1 MQLEQYIDYTNLKP
15 DATRADIEELCKIA
29 KERGYAN
36 VCVNGAY
43 VSLCRQLLR
52 GSGVGVACV
61 VGFPLGASATEV
73 KAFEAAKAVEDGADE
88 IDMVMAVGALKGG
101 DFDYVAND
109 LKGGDFDYVTKDIAA
124 VKHACGVTLKVIIE
138 ECLLTDEQI
147 AEAAKI
153 CVRSGADIVK
163 TSTGFSKAGATLHA
177 VEIIKANCGDL
188 GIKAAGGIRDAETA
202 RAFIEAGA
210 TRIGASAKL

>member
-43 VSLCRQLLR
+43 VALCRQLLR

-61 VGFPLGASATEV
+61 VGFPLGASTTEV

-88 IDMVMAVGALKGG
+88 IDMLMAVGALKGG
-101 DFDYVAND
+101 DFDYVAN
-109 LKGGDFDYVTKDIAA
+109 DIAA

-177 VEIIKANCGDL
+177 IGIIKANCGDL

>member
-43 VSLCRQLLR
+43 VALCRQLLR

-61 VGFPLGASATEV
+61 VGFPLGASTTEV

-101 DFDYVAND
+101 DFDYVEN
-109 LKGGDFDYVTKDIAA
+109 DIAA

>member
-43 VSLCRQLLR
+43 VALCRQLLR

-61 VGFPLGASATEV
+61 VGFPLGASTTEV
-73 KAFEAAKAVEDGADE
+73 KAFEAAKALEDGADE

-101 DFDYVAND
+101 DFDYVA
-109 LKGGDFDYVTKDIAA
+109 KDIAA

>member
-1 MQLEQYIDYTNLKP
+1 MQLEQYIDFTNLKP

-109 LKGGDFDYVTKDIAA
+109 IAA

-147 AEAAKI
+147 AEATKI

-177 VEIIKANCGDL
+177 IEIIKANCGDL
-188 GIKAAGGIRDAETA
+188 GIKAAGGIRDADTA

>member
-43 VSLCRQLLR
+43 VALCRQLLR

-61 VGFPLGASATEV
+61 VGFPLGASTTEV

-101 DFDYVAND
+101 DFDYVA
-109 LKGGDFDYVTKDIAA
+109 KDIAA

-138 ECLLTDEQI
+138 ECLLTYEQI

-177 VEIIKANCGDL
+177 IEIIKANCGDL

>member
-1 MQLEQYIDYTNLKP
+1 MQLEQYIDYTDLKP

-43 VSLCRQLLR
+43 VALCRQLLR

-61 VGFPLGASATEV
+61 VGFPLGASTTEV

-101 DFDYVAND
+101 DFDYVA
-109 LKGGDFDYVTKDIAA
+109 KDIAA

-147 AEAAKI
+147 AEAARI

-177 VEIIKANCGDL
+177 IEIIKANCGDL

>member
-101 DFDYVAND
+101 DFDYVA
-109 LKGGDFDYVTKDIAA
+109 KDIAA

-147 AEAAKI
+147 AEATKI

-177 VEIIKANCGDL
+177 IEIIKANCGSL

>member
-43 VSLCRQLLR
+43 VALCRQLLR

-61 VGFPLGASATEV
+61 VGFPLGASTTEV

-101 DFDYVAND
+101 DFDYVA
-109 LKGGDFDYVTKDIAA
+109 KDIAA

-147 AEAAKI
+147 AEATRI

-177 VEIIKANCGDL
+177 IEIIKANCGSL

>member
-36 VCVNGAY
+36 VCVNGEY

-61 VGFPLGASATEV
+61 VGFPLGASTTEV

-101 DFDYVAND
+101 DFDYVA
-109 LKGGDFDYVTKDIAA
+109 KDIAA

-177 VEIIKANCGDL
+177 IGIIKANCGDL

>member
-43 VSLCRQLLR
+43 VALCRQLLR

-61 VGFPLGASATEV
+61 VGFPLGASTTEV

-88 IDMVMAVGALKGG
+88 IDMVMAVGALKDG
-101 DFDYVAND
+101 DLDYVA
-109 LKGGDFDYVTKDIAA
+109 KDIAA

-147 AEAAKI
+147 AEAAQI

-177 VEIIKANCGDL
+177 IEIIKANCGDL

>member
-43 VSLCRQLLR
+43 VALCKQLLR

-61 VGFPLGASATEV
+61 VGFPLGASTTEV

-101 DFDYVAND
+101 DFDYVA
-109 LKGGDFDYVTKDIAA
+109 KDIAA

-177 VEIIKANCGDL
+177 VGIIKANCGDL

>member
-1 MQLEQYIDYTNLKP
+1 MQLEQYIDFTNLKP

-36 VCVNGAY
+36 VCVNGEY
-43 VSLCRQLLR
+43 VALCRQLLR

-109 LKGGDFDYVTKDIAA
+109 IAA

-147 AEAAKI
+147 AEATKI

-177 VEIIKANCGDL
+177 VEIIKANCGSL

>member
-43 VSLCRQLLR
+43 VALCRQLLR

-61 VGFPLGASATEV
+61 VGFPLGASTTEV

-101 DFDYVAND
+101 DFDYVA
-109 LKGGDFDYVTKDIAA
+109 KDIAA

-147 AEAAKI
+147 AEAARI

-177 VEIIKANCGDL
+177 IGIIKANCGDL

>member
-36 VCVNGAY
+36 VCVNGVY
-43 VSLCRQLLR
+43 VALCRQLLR

-61 VGFPLGASATEV
+61 VGFPLGASTTEV

-88 IDMVMAVGALKGG
+88 IDMVMAVGALKDG
-101 DFDYVAND
+101 DFDYVA
-109 LKGGDFDYVTKDIAA
+109 KDIAA

-147 AEAAKI
+147 AEAARI

-177 VEIIKANCGDL
+177 IEIIKANCGDL

>member
-43 VSLCRQLLR
+43 VALCRQLLR

-61 VGFPLGASATEV
+61 VGFPLGASTTEV

-101 DFDYVAND
+101 DFDYVA
-109 LKGGDFDYVTKDIAA
+109 KDIAA

-147 AEAAKI
+147 AEAARI

-163 TSTGFSKAGATLHA
+163 TSTGFAKAGATLHA

>member
-61 VGFPLGASATEV
+61 VGFPLGASTTEV
-73 KAFEAAKAVEDGADE
+73 KAYEAAKAVEDGADE

-101 DFDYVAND
+101 DFDYVA
-109 LKGGDFDYVTKDIAA
+109 KDIAA

-177 VEIIKANCGDL
+177 IEIIKANCGSL
-188 GIKAAGGIRDAETA
+188 GIKAAGGIRDADTA

>member
-43 VSLCRQLLR
+43 VALCKQLLR

-61 VGFPLGASATEV
+61 VGFPLGASTTEV

-88 IDMVMAVGALKGG
+88 IDMVMAVGALKCG
-101 DFDYVAND
+101 DFDYVA
-109 LKGGDFDYVTKDIAA
+109 KDIAA

-177 VEIIKANCGDL
+177 IEIIKANCGSL

>member
-43 VSLCRQLLR
+43 VALCKQLLR

-109 LKGGDFDYVTKDIAA
+109 IAA

-147 AEAAKI
+147 AEAARI

-177 VEIIKANCGDL
+177 IEIIKANCGDL

>member
-1 MQLEQYIDYTNLKP
+1 M
-15 DATRADIEELCKIA
+15 
-29 KERGYAN
+29 
-36 VCVNGAY
+36 
-43 VSLCRQLLR
+43 
-52 GSGVGVACV
+52 GVACV
-61 VGFPLGASATEV
+61 VGFPLGASTTEV

-101 DFDYVAND
+101 DFDYVA
-109 LKGGDFDYVTKDIAA
+109 KDIAA

-177 VEIIKANCGDL
+177 IEIIKANCGDL

>member
-43 VSLCRQLLR
+43 VALCRQLLR

-61 VGFPLGASATEV
+61 VGFPLGASTTEV

-101 DFDYVAND
+101 DFDYVA
-109 LKGGDFDYVTKDIAA
+109 KDIAA

-147 AEAAKI
+147 AEAAQI

-177 VEIIKANCGDL
+177 IEIIKANCGDL

>member
-43 VSLCRQLLR
+43 VALCRQLLR

-61 VGFPLGASATEV
+61 VGFPLGASTTEV

-88 IDMVMAVGALKGG
+88 IDMVMAVGALKDG
-101 DFDYVAND
+101 DLDYVA
-109 LKGGDFDYVTKDIAA
+109 KDIAA

-177 VEIIKANCGDL
+177 IEIIKANCGDL

>member
-43 VSLCRQLLR
+43 VALCRQLLR

-61 VGFPLGASATEV
+61 VGFPLGASTTEV

-101 DFDYVAND
+101 DLDYVA
-109 LKGGDFDYVTKDIAA
+109 KDIAA

-177 VEIIKANCGDL
+177 IEIIKANCGGL

>member
-43 VSLCRQLLR
+43 VALCKQLLR

-61 VGFPLGASATEV
+61 VGFPLGASTTEV

-88 IDMVMAVGALKGG
+88 IDMVMAVGALKDG
-101 DFDYVAND
+101 DFDYVA
-109 LKGGDFDYVTKDIAA
+109 KDIAA

-147 AEAAKI
+147 AEAARI

-163 TSTGFSKAGATLHA
+163 TSTGFSKAGATLRA
-177 VEIIKANCGDL
+177 IEIIKANCGSL

>member
-43 VSLCRQLLR
+43 VALCRQLLR

-61 VGFPLGASATEV
+61 VGFPLGASTTEV

-88 IDMVMAVGALKGG
+88 IDMVMAIGALKDG
-101 DFDYVAND
+101 DLDYVA
-109 LKGGDFDYVTKDIAA
+109 KDIAA

-177 VEIIKANCGDL
+177 IGIIKANCGDL

>member
-61 VGFPLGASATEV
+61 VGFPLGASTTEV

-101 DFDYVAND
+101 DFDYVAN
-109 LKGGDFDYVTKDIAA
+109 DIAA

>member
-43 VSLCRQLLR
+43 VALCRQLLR

-61 VGFPLGASATEV
+61 VGFPLGASTTEV
-73 KAFEAAKAVEDGADE
+73 KTFEAAKAVEDGADE

-101 DFDYVAND
+101 DFDYVA
-109 LKGGDFDYVTKDIAA
+109 KDIAA

-177 VEIIKANCGDL
+177 IEIIKANCGSL

>member
-43 VSLCRQLLR
+43 VALCKQLLR

-61 VGFPLGASATEV
+61 VGFPLGASTTEV

-101 DFDYVAND
+101 DFDYVAN
-109 LKGGDFDYVTKDIAA
+109 DIAA

-177 VEIIKANCGDL
+177 IEIIKANCGSL

>member
-43 VSLCRQLLR
+43 VALCRQLLR

-61 VGFPLGASATEV
+61 VGFPLGASTTEV

-88 IDMVMAVGALKGG
+88 IDMVMAVGAFKGG
-101 DFDYVAND
+101 DFDYVA
-109 LKGGDFDYVTKDIAA
+109 KDIAA

-177 VEIIKANCGDL
+177 IEIIKANCGDL

>member
-43 VSLCRQLLR
+43 VALCRQLLR

-61 VGFPLGASATEV
+61 VGFPLGASTTEV

-88 IDMVMAVGALKGG
+88 IDMVMAIGALKDG
-101 DFDYVAND
+101 DFDYVA
-109 LKGGDFDYVTKDIAA
+109 KDIAA

-138 ECLLTDEQI
+138 ECLLSEAQI

-177 VEIIKANCGDL
+177 IEIIKANCGDL

>member
-43 VSLCRQLLR
+43 VALCKQLLR

-61 VGFPLGASATEV
+61 VGFPLGASTTEV

-101 DFDYVAND
+101 DFDYVA
-109 LKGGDFDYVTKDIAA
+109 KDIAA

-147 AEAAKI
+147 AEAARI
-153 CVRSGADIVK
+153 CVCSGADIVK

-177 VEIIKANCGDL
+177 IEIIKANCGDL

>member
-43 VSLCRQLLR
+43 VALCRQLLR

-61 VGFPLGASATEV
+61 VGFPLGASTTEV

-101 DFDYVAND
+101 DFDYVAN
-109 LKGGDFDYVTKDIAA
+109 DIAA

-177 VEIIKANCGDL
+177 IGIIKANCGDL

>member
-43 VSLCRQLLR
+43 VALCRQLLR
-52 GSGVGVACV
+52 GNGVGVACV

-109 LKGGDFDYVTKDIAA
+109 IAA

-147 AEAAKI
+147 AEATKI

-177 VEIIKANCGDL
+177 VEIIKANCGSL

>member
-43 VSLCRQLLR
+43 VALCKQLLR

-61 VGFPLGASATEV
+61 VGFPLGASTTEV

-101 DFDYVAND
+101 DFDYVA
-109 LKGGDFDYVTKDIAA
+109 KDIAA

-147 AEAAKI
+147 AEAARI

-177 VEIIKANCGDL
+177 IEIIKANCGDL
-188 GIKAAGGIRDAETA
+188 GIKAAGGIRDADTA

>member
-43 VSLCRQLLR
+43 VALCRQLLR

-61 VGFPLGASATEV
+61 VGFPLGASTTEV

-88 IDMVMAVGALKGG
+88 IDMVMAVGALK
-101 DFDYVAND
+101 D
-109 LKGGDFDYVTKDIAA
+109 GDFDYVTKDIAA

-163 TSTGFSKAGATLHA
+163 TSTGFSKADATLHA
-177 VEIIKANCGDL
+177 IEIIKANCGDL

>member
-1 MQLEQYIDYTNLKP
+1 MQLEQYIDFTNLKS

-43 VSLCRQLLR
+43 VALCRQLLR

-101 DFDYVAND
+101 DFDYVA
-109 LKGGDFDYVTKDIAA
+109 KDIAA

-147 AEAAKI
+147 AEATKI

-177 VEIIKANCGDL
+177 VEIIKANCGSL
-188 GIKAAGGIRDAETA
+188 GIKAAGGIRDADTA

>member
-43 VSLCRQLLR
+43 VALCKQLLR

-61 VGFPLGASATEV
+61 VGFPLGASTTEV

-109 LKGGDFDYVTKDIAA
+109 IAA

-147 AEAAKI
+147 AEAARI

-177 VEIIKANCGDL
+177 IEIIKANCGSL

>member
-43 VSLCRQLLR
+43 VALCRQLLR
-52 GSGVGVACV
+52 GSVVGVACV
-61 VGFPLGASATEV
+61 VGFPLGASTTEV

-109 LKGGDFDYVTKDIAA
+109 IAA

-147 AEAAKI
+147 AEATKI

-177 VEIIKANCGDL
+177 VEIIKANCGSL